1 MEKTKFIHPSARKH
15 WHFLYKHR
23 RRSTNASTKQII
35 AGQIFTIIVSV
46 GAGVWLDSVKYS
58 IIGFAGA
65 LLLLPGI
72 VDLSASLAGSLGA
85 KINHLLEESDKHPLR
100 VMVVSTV
107 YALVVSMFAGAL
119 VGLIG
124 GIIGSIFF
132 EADLY
137 MMIKLMLIT
146 MALVGIV
153 IYPVVAI
160 LVVIVRHFKWNP
172 DNLVGPIQ
180 SSLVD
185 VLAIIMLA
193 ITIGILV

>member
-1 MEKTKFIHPSARKH
+1 
-15 WHFLYKHR
+15 
-23 RRSTNASTKQII
+23 
-35 AGQIFTIIVSV
+35 
-46 GAGVWLDSVKYS
+46 
-58 IIGFAGA
+58 
-65 LLLLPGI
+65 
-72 VDLSASLAGSLGA
+72 
-85 KINHLLEESDKHPLR
+85 
-100 VMVVSTV
+100 
-107 YALVVSMFAGAL
+107 MFAGAL